1 MKREEI
7 ITRVNRAEE
16 ALASGHY
23 TVERVDR
30 AVFAVTNGDGQTYTV
45 SFADVE
51 TGTCTCPDFRRR
63 GTACKHLAMVVKT
76 TWPSSQG
83 RWLEK
88 VLALAEDT
96 PTPVVAAPETD
107 TTDQV
112 QTNPI
117 QTNSTQEESTMN
129 AIADIIR
136 RLSEPFEPGAVQWK
150 PGVVSKDRTRA
161 MALAYVDSREYM
173 SRLDEADPGWSDEYQ
188 VIPLQDRIVVICR
201 LTVAGITRT
210 GDGECLL
217 DTRGETEENALT
229 SASAQAFKRACA
241 KFGLGRYLY
250 DLPRVWVDYDG
261 NGFTAEAQGY
271 LRRIAAGE
279 NPPSQPRPH
288 ERENG
293 QSSAPRQNGQNG
305 NIQPQ
310 SGQPQPSK
318 GKSGQP
324 ITVKFGKYAGK
335 TLEQVAAEDPD
346 YLEWLAREW
355 QWEEG
360 RKAAQALLARQ
371 KEG

>member
-30 AVFAVTNGDGQTYTV
+30 AVFAVTNGNGQTYTV

-51 TGTCTCPDFRRR
+51 TGTCTCPDFRQR

-76 TWPSSQG
+76 TWPSQMG

-96 PTPVVAAPETD
+96 PTPVVVAETD
-107 TTDQV
+107 TTDDQI

-117 QTNSTQEESTMN
+117 STQEESTMN

-136 RLSEPFEPGAVQWK
+136 RLSEPFSPDVIQWK
-150 PGVVSKDRTRA
+150 PGAISKDRTRA
-161 MALAYVDSREYM
+161 MAVAYVDSREYM
-173 SRLDEADPGWSDEYQ
+173 NRLDLVEPGWSDEYQ
-188 VIPLQDRIVVICR
+188 VIPLPDRVLVICR
-201 LTVAGITRT
+201 LTVGGVTRT

-217 DTRGETEENALT
+217 ADTRGETEENALT

-261 NGFTAEAQGY
+261 NGFTAEAQEY

-279 NPPSQPRPH
+279 NPPSQPQPSGKSGQPITAG
-288 ERENG
+288 ENPP
-293 QSSAPRQNGQNG
+293 S
-305 NIQPQ
+305 
-310 SGQPQPSK
+310 QPQPSK
-318 GKSGQP
+318 GN
-324 ITVKFGKYAGK
+324 ITVKFGKYAGR
-335 TLEQVAAEDPD
+335 TLEQVAAEDPG
-346 YLEWLAREW
+346 YVEWLAREW

>member
-51 TGTCTCPDFRRR
+51 TGTCTCPDFRQR
-63 GTACKHLAMVVKT
+63 GTACKHLAMVVKA
-76 TWPSSQG
+76 TWPSQEG

-107 TTDQV
+107 TTDQI

-117 QTNSTQEESTMN
+117 STQEESTMN

-136 RLSEPFEPGAVQWK
+136 RLSEPFSPDVVQWK

-173 SRLDEADPGWSDEYQ
+173 NRLDQADPGWSDEYLIQ
-188 VIPLQDRIVVICR
+188 PLPDRILVVCR
-201 LTVAGITRT
+201 LTVGGVTRT

-217 DTRGETEENALT
+217 ADTRGETEENALT

-250 DLPRVWVDYDG
+250 DIPRVWVGYDG
-261 NGFTAEAQGY
+261 NGFTPEAIET

-279 NPPSQPRPH
+279 NPQPRH

-293 QSSAPRQNGQNG
+293 HSAPRQNGNG
-305 NIQPQ
+305 QPQ

-324 ITVKFGKYAGK
+324 IRRRGDGVLG
-335 TLEQVAAEDPD
+335 
-346 YLEWLAREW
+346 
-355 QWEEG
+355 
-360 RKAAQALLARQ
+360 
-371 KEG
+371 

>member
-7 ITRVNRAEE
+7 IARVNRAEE

-51 TGTCTCPDFRRR
+51 TGTCTCPDFRQR
-63 GTACKHLAMVVKT
+63 GGTVCKHLAMVVKT
-76 TWPSSQG
+76 TWPSQMG

-107 TTDQV
+107 TTDQI

-129 AIADIIR
+129 VADIIR
-136 RLSEPFEPGAVQWK
+136 RLSEPFEPGTVQWK

-188 VIPLQDRIVVICR
+188 VIPLQDRILVICR
-201 LTVAGITRT
+201 LTVSGITRT

-217 DTRGETEENALT
+217 ADTRGETEENALT

-250 DLPRVWVDYDG
+250 DIPRVWVDYD
-261 NGFTAEAQGY
+261 NGFTPEALEY

-293 QSSAPRQNGQNG
+293 Q
-305 NIQPQ
+305 
-310 SGQPQPSK
+310 PQPSK

-324 ITVKFGKYAGK
+324 ITVKFGKYA
-335 TLEQVAAEDPD
+335 
-346 YLEWLAREW
+346 
-355 QWEEG
+355 
-360 RKAAQALLARQ
+360 Q

>member
-7 ITRVNRAEE
+7 IARVNRAEE
-16 ALASGHY
+16 ALASGRY
-23 TVERVDR
+23 SVERLGR
-30 AVFAVTNGDGQTYTV
+30 SEFAVTNGDGQTYTV

-51 TGTCTCPDFRRR
+51 TGTCSCPDFRQR
-63 GTACKHLAMVVKT
+63 GTACKHLAMVVKS
-76 TWPSSQG
+76 TWPAQMG
-83 RWLEK
+83 RWVEK
-88 VLALAEDT
+88 VLALAEDA

-107 TTDQV
+107 TT
-112 QTNPI
+112 NPI
-117 QTNSTQEESTMN
+117 QTNSTQEETMN

-136 RLSEPFEPGAVQWK
+136 RLSEPFSPSDVMWK
-150 PGVVSKDRTRA
+150 PGAISKDRTRA
-161 MALAYVDSREYM
+161 MAVAYVDSREYM
-173 SRLDEADPGWSDEYQ
+173 NRLDQADPGWSDEYQ
-188 VIPLQDRIVVICR
+188 VIPLPDRVLVICR
-201 LTVAGITRT
+201 LTIGGITRT

-217 DTRGETEENALT
+217 ADTRGETEENALT

-261 NGFTAEAQGY
+261 NGFTAEAQEY

-288 ERENG
+288 EREN
-293 QSSAPRQNGQNG
+293 ARQNGQNG
-305 NIQPQ
+305 N
-310 SGQPQPSK
+310 GQPQPSK